1 MPPAPPDPTAP
12 APTTPLAPTA
22 AAAAAALAGATSP
35 GAAGAPTAA
44 AAPAPAAPPA
54 PSLSPPVSPPPRPRA
69 RVLLGS
75 TAVSVTALLLLV
87 VVGAVLRQPLLI
99 PPLAASMALVAGAPD
114 LPLAQPRSVVG
125 GQLLSALTGFA
136 VLALTGPGPWGAA
149 LAGGLALGVMAA
161 ARTPHS
167 PAAAT
172 AVIVTLQNPPF
183 WTFLGLLVLASLLLV
198 ATGLAGARLTGR
210 RYPAYWL

>member
-1 MPPAPPDPTAP
+1 MTTTAAVPTPAPATAP
-12 APTTPLAPTA
+12 AR
-22 AAAAAALAGATSP
+22 
-35 GAAGAPTAA
+35 
-44 AAPAPAAPPA
+44 
-54 PSLSPPVSPPPRPRA
+54 PRPR
-69 RVLLGS
+69 VLLAS

-87 VVGAVLRQPLLI
+87 AIGTVLHEPLLI

-136 VLALTGPGPWGAA
+136 VLALTGPGLWGAA
-149 LAGGLALGVMAA
+149 VAGGLALGVMSA

-183 WTFLGLLVLASLLLV
+183 WTFLALLALATLVLV

>member
-1 MPPAPPDPTAP
+1 MTTAPPAPATTATP
-12 APTTPLAPTA
+12 AR
-22 AAAAAALAGATSP
+22 
-35 GAAGAPTAA
+35 A
-44 AAPAPAAPPA
+44 AAPAR
-54 PSLSPPVSPPPRPRA
+54 PRPR
-69 RVLLGS
+69 VLLAS

-87 VVGAVLRQPLLI
+87 ALGTALHQPLLI

-136 VLALTGPGPWGAA
+136 VLALTGPGLWGAA
-149 LAGGLALGVMAA
+149 VAGGLALGVMSA

-183 WTFLGLLVLASLLLV
+183 WPFLTLLALATLVLV

>member
-1 MPPAPPDPTAP
+1 MTTAPPAPATTATP
-12 APTTPLAPTA
+12 AR
-22 AAAAAALAGATSP
+22 
-35 GAAGAPTAA
+35 A
-44 AAPAPAAPPA
+44 AAPAR
-54 PSLSPPVSPPPRPRA
+54 PRPR
-69 RVLLGS
+69 VLLAS

-87 VVGAVLRQPLLI
+87 ALGTALHQPLLI

-136 VLALTGPGPWGAA
+136 VLALTGPGLWGAA
-149 LAGGLALGVMAA
+149 VAGGLALGVMSA

-183 WTFLGLLVLASLLLV
+183 WPFLALLVLATLVLV

>member
-1 MPPAPPDPTAP
+1 MTTAP
-12 APTTPLAPTA
+12 
-22 AAAAAALAGATSP
+22 SD
-35 GAAGAPTAA
+35 
-44 AAPAPAAPPA
+44 AAPAPASARATVPA
-54 PSLSPPVSPPPRPRA
+54 RPRT
-69 RVLLGS
+69 RVLLAS

-87 VVGAVLRQPLLI
+87 AVGAALHQPLLI

-183 WTFLGLLVLASLLLV
+183 RTFLGLLVLASLLLV

>member
-1 MPPAPPDPTAP
+1 MTTAPPAPA
-12 APTTPLAPTA
+12 TP
-22 AAAAAALAGATSP
+22 
-35 GAAGAPTAA
+35 
-44 AAPAPAAPPA
+44 AAPAPAAAPA
-54 PSLSPPVSPPPRPRA
+54 RPRPR
-69 RVLLGS
+69 VLLAS

-87 VVGAVLRQPLLI
+87 ALGTALHQPLLI

-136 VLALTGPGPWGAA
+136 VLALTGPGLWGAA
-149 LAGGLALGVMAA
+149 LAGGLALGVMSA

-172 AVIVTLQNPPF
+172 AVIVALQNPPF
-183 WTFLGLLVLASLLLV
+183 WTFLALLALATLVLV

-210 RYPAYWL
+210 RYPAYWI

>member
-1 MPPAPPDPTAP
+1 MTTAPPAPAAATTARPTAP
-12 APTTPLAPTA
+12 AR
-22 AAAAAALAGATSP
+22 
-35 GAAGAPTAA
+35 
-44 AAPAPAAPPA
+44 
-54 PSLSPPVSPPPRPRA
+54 PRPR
-69 RVLLGS
+69 VLLAA

-87 VVGAVLRQPLLI
+87 AVGTVLHEPLLI

-136 VLALTGPGPWGAA
+136 VLALTGPGLWGAA
-149 LAGGLALGVMAA
+149 LAGGLALGVMGA
-161 ARTPHS
+161 ARAPHS

-183 WTFLGLLVLASLLLV
+183 WPFLALLALATLLLV
-198 ATGLAGARLTGR
+198 ATGLAGARLGGR
-210 RYPAYWL
+210 RYPAYWF

>member
-1 MPPAPPDPTAP
+1 MTTAQH
-12 APTTPLAPTA
+12 
-22 AAAAAALAGATSP
+22 
-35 GAAGAPTAA
+35 A
-44 AAPAPAAPPA
+44 AAPAVAVRPASA
-54 PSLSPPVSPPPRPRA
+54 PPRPRP
-69 RVLLGS
+69 RVLLAS
-75 TAVSVTALLLLV
+75 TAISVTALLLLV
-87 VVGAVLRQPLLI
+87 AVGTALHQPLLI

-136 VLALTGPGPWGAA
+136 VLALAGPGLWSAA

-172 AVIVTLQNPPF
+172 AVIVALQHPPF
-183 WTFLGLLVLASLLLV
+183 WTFLALLALAAVLLV
-198 ATGLAGARLTGR
+198 AVGLAGARVTGR
-210 RYPAYWL
+210 SYPAYWI